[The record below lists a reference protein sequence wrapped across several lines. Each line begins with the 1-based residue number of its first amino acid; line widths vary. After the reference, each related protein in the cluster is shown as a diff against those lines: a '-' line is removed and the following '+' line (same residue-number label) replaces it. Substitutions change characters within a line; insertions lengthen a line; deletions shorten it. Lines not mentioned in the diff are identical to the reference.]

1 MSAAAQRL
9 LFVADPLPGFKIQK
23 DSSFAMLRECQR
35 RGHALAVCT
44 AADLHWRSGA
54 PVQARVQTIEL
65 TGHATDWYRVCAT
78 ADVALRD

>member
-1 MSAAAQRL
+1 MSAPVRRL
-9 LFVADPLPGFKIQK
+9 LFVVDPLAGFKIYK